1 MAALINS
8 EFKKC
13 IFVVGPTASGKSA
26 WALEQAEK
34 YKGSIVNIDSI
45 QLYQDILIGSAAP
58 TEQEKKRVPHLLYNY
73 VAAPAEMT
81 AGGYLRDFNQMVEN
95 SPDFPLFIVGGTG
108 FYIQALEKG
117 MFDVEPIPPEIRAV
131 IEAELANDGAG
142 KLFAELQAG
151 DPATKIHI
159 NDHFRLVRAIE
170 ILRYSGGIPSELKKA
185 DLQNKNAFPFE
196 YVKVGFDFE
205 KSLYEA
211 PVRKRTALMIESGI
225 VEETRALIARGLS
238 GWAPVQSVGY
248 KETVAFLEGGKSLE
262 WLAENI
268 NQSTMQLI
276 KKQKT
281 WFKRDST
288 ILWSN
293 QEQAVGRFLS

>member
-1 MAALINS
+1 MAALTEKNR
-8 EFKKC
+8 KC

-34 YKGSIVNIDSI
+34 HKGSIVNIDSI
-45 QLYQDILIGSAAP
+45 QLYKDLLIGSAAP
-58 TEQEKKRVPHLLYNY
+58 TIQEKKRVPHLLYNY

-95 SPDFPLFIVGGTG
+95 LPVFPLFIVGGTG

-117 MFDVEPIPPEIRAV
+117 MFDIEPVPPEIRAA

-142 KLFAELQAG
+142 KLYAELQAG

-159 NDHFRLVRAIE
+159 NDHFRLVRAVE
-170 ILRYSGGIPSELKKA
+170 ILRHSDGIPSELRKA
-185 DLQNKNAFPFE
+185 DSENKNAFPFE
-196 YVKVGFDFE
+196 YIKVGFDFE
-205 KSLYEA
+205 KSLYET
-211 PVRKRTALMIESGI
+211 PVRKRTALMIKSGI
-225 VEETRALIARGLS
+225 IEETRALKERGLS
-238 GWAPVQSVGY
+238 GWAPMQSVGY
-248 KETVAFLEGGKSLE
+248 KETVAFLETGKSLE

-268 NQSTMQLI
+268 HISTMQLI